1 MLDKV
6 RALTSL
12 TASVVLVGAAVIGLH
27 NLSGALPATAV
38 WSSRSGFEEAL
49 GAAVRLLGLA
59 AGYWLLGSTAIYLIG
74 RLVRFP
80 MAVAAVNWAT
90 LPWVRRVADRVTA
103 RTLVRVLATPL
114 PLLELVTPGYVPV
127 PAGDPPSTTTTVAPA
142 DSALV
147 IEPPVESSAE
157 PIEVVVKPGDH
168 MWSLAKARLR
178 DSLGRLP
185 TDAEISPYWR
195 RVIEANQ
202 ARIRS
207 GDADLIFP
215 GEVLILPEL

>member
-1 MLDKV
+1 
-6 RALTSL
+6 
-12 TASVVLVGAAVIGLH
+12 
-27 NLSGALPATAV
+27 
-38 WSSRSGFEEAL
+38 
-49 GAAVRLLGLA
+49 
-59 AGYWLLGSTAIYLIG
+59 
-74 RLVRFP
+74 
-80 MAVAAVNWAT
+80 
-90 LPWVRRVADRVTA
+90 
-103 RTLVRVLATPL
+103 
-114 PLLELVTPGYVPV
+114 
-127 PAGDPPSTTTTVAPA
+127 
-142 DSALV
+142 
-147 IEPPVESSAE
+147 
-157 PIEVVVKPGDH
+157 VVVKPGDH

>member
-1 MLDKV
+1 MLDRAK
-6 RALTSL
+6 ALTSL

-27 NLSGALPATAV
+27 NLGGALPASAV
-38 WSSRSGFEEAL
+38 WSSRSGLEQAL

-80 MAVAAVNWAT
+80 RAVATVNWAT
-90 LPWVRRVADRVTA
+90 LPWVRKVADRLTTRA
-103 RTLVRVLATPL
+103 LVRVLATPL
-114 PLLELVTPGYVPV
+114 PLFELVTPGYVPI
-127 PAGDPPSTTTTVAPA
+127 PAGDPVSTTTTVAPTA
-142 DSALV
+142 SAPV
-147 IEPPVESSAE
+147 VEPPIESPAE
-157 PIEVVVKPGDH
+157 TIEVVVKPGDH

-178 DSLGRLP
+178 DSLERVP
-185 TDAEISPYWR
+185 TEAEISPYWL

-207 GDADLIFP
+207 GDPDLIFP
-215 GEVLILPEL
+215 GEVLVLPEL